1 MLVCVFSKGV
11 IIMDK
16 VNRLRSNMEFKK
28 VYSGGKNYWN
38 KYLIIYVRKNNLNYT
53 RIGYS
58 ISKKVGN
65 SVVRNKI
72 RRRMKEIYRLKL
84 NNIKEGYD
92 IIIIPKRNAV
102 NISYLELESAMLH
115 IFKLGDI
122 IEK

>member
-1 MLVCVFSKGV
+1 
-11 IIMDK
+11 
-16 VNRLRSNMEFKK
+16 MEFKK

-84 NNIKEGYD
+84 NKIKEGYD

>member
-1 MLVCVFSKGV
+1 
-11 IIMDK
+11 
-16 VNRLRSNMEFKK
+16 MEFKK

>member
-1 MLVCVFSKGV
+1 
-11 IIMDK
+11 MDK

>member
-1 MLVCVFSKGV
+1 
-11 IIMDK
+11 
-16 VNRLRSNMEFKK
+16 MEFKK

-38 KYLIIYVRKNNLNYT
+38 KYLILFVRKNNLNYT

-84 NNIKEGYD
+84 NKIKEGYD

>member
-1 MLVCVFSKGV
+1 
-11 IIMDK
+11 
-16 VNRLRSNMEFKK
+16 MEFKK

-102 NISYLELESAMLH
+102 NISYLELESALLH